1 MKIPKGVLSIGC
13 FIIGGIFTTLATWLD
28 VQDTIETAKEL
39 ATPEEDDEEDDEEEE

>member
-28 VQDTIETAKEL
+28 VQDTIDTAKKL
-39 ATPEEDDEEDDEEEE
+39 AASEEDDEDEEEE